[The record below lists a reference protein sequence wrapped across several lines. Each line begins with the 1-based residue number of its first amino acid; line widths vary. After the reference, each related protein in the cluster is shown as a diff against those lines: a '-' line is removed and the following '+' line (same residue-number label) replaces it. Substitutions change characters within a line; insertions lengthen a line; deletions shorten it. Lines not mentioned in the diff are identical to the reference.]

1 MIPEVILDLKAKNK
15 EEAID
20 ELAQVLF
27 DSGKIND
34 KKDYVVDILK
44 REKILST
51 YCGSNIAIP
60 HSVSSVVNEAS
71 FAFGRSAGLA
81 WDEDDDLVN
90 FVIILA
96 IPQLKEGED
105 TVHIEMMSAIAEL
118 ALDDGIRSQWEKANT
133 AEEIISTFS

>member
-1 MIPEVILDLKAKNK
+1 MIPEVILNLKAKNK
-15 EEAID
+15 EEAIE
-20 ELAQVLF
+20 ELAQILF
-27 DSGKIND
+27 ANEKINN
-34 KKDYVVDILK
+34 KDLYIADILN
-44 REKILST
+44 REKMLST

-71 FAFGRSAGLA
+71 FAFGRSSGLI

-96 IPQLKEGED
+96 IPELKEGED

-118 ALDDGIRSQWEKANT
+118 ALDDDIRSQWEKAKT
-133 AEEIISTFS
+133 TEEIIATFT

>member
-20 ELAQVLF
+20 ELAQILF
-27 DSGKIND
+27 DSGKID
-34 KKDYVVDILK
+34 HKKGYVADILK

-71 FAFGRSAGLA
+71 FAFGRSTGLT

-96 IPQLKEGED
+96 IPELKEGEG

-118 ALDDGIRSQWEKANT
+118 ALDDDIRSQWEKANT
-133 AEEIISTFS
+133 TQEIISTFA